1 MKTIHSAVL
10 IVLLISTINAQN
22 FDNHKVLTGNLLSDA
37 KILSAG
43 FIEPNNPQISLPVE
57 SKKSP
62 ILAGVL
68 SFLVPG
74 AGEIYTEE
82 YLKAGIF
89 LAIEAAVITTAVIYD
104 KKGNDK
110 TIEFQN
116 YADKNWSVNR
126 YAEWTINSLQN
137 PESIIYDQNFNPL
150 DYSVFNTDGSVNWS
164 ELNRLE
170 RSIGRGYSH
179 SLPPYGEQQY
189 YELIG
194 KYPQYS
200 AGWND
205 FNSNDYHDASPN
217 FLFYAGERGKAND
230 LYNIASKAVI
240 GIYINHFLSTLD
252 AVWSA
257 TRFNKNIAVKVRL
270 ENLQLTDHSEF
281 IPTFYLTY
289 SF

>member
-1 MKTIHSAVL
+1 MKTIHSA
-10 IVLLISTINAQN
+10 LLIILFVSSIKAQN
-22 FDNHKVLTGNLLSDA
+22 FNQQKYFTGNLNTDAKQVLSDY
-37 KILSAG
+37 
-43 FIEPNNPQISLPVE
+43 IEPNNPQFSFSQE
-57 SKKSP
+57 NKKSP
-62 ILAGVL
+62 VLAGVL
-68 SFLVPG
+68 SLLIPG
-74 AGEIYTEE
+74 AGEIYAEE

-89 LAIEAAVITTAVIYD
+89 IAIEAAVITTAVIYD

-116 YADKNWSVNR
+116 YADENWSVNK
-126 YAEWTINSLQN
+126 YAEWTLTHLPTLNSSLN
-137 PESIIYDQNFNPL
+137 AADFN
-150 DYSVFNTDGSVNWS
+150 VFNTNGSVNWG

-170 RSIGRGYSH
+170 RAIGKGYSH
-179 SLPPYGEQQY
+179 SLPPYGDQQY
-189 YELIG
+189 FELIG

-205 FNSNDYHDASPN
+205 FNSDDYHDVSPN

-230 LYNIASKAVI
+230 LYNISSKAVI

-257 TRFNKNIAVKVRL
+257 TNYNKNLAVKVRL
-270 ENLQLTDHSEF
+270 ENIQLTDYTEF
-281 IPTFYLTY
+281 VPTLYFTY

>member
-1 MKTIHSAVL
+1 MKKIHSAVL
-10 IVLLISTINAQN
+10 TILLISTINAQN
-22 FDNHKVLTGNLLSDA
+22 FDNHKILTGNLSADA

-43 FIEPNNPQISLPVE
+43 YIEPINPQISLSVE
-57 SKKSP
+57 NKKSP
-62 ILAGVL
+62 VLAGVL
-68 SFLVPG
+68 SLLIPG

-89 LAIEAAVITTAVIYD
+89 IAIEAAVITTAVIYD

-116 YADKNWSVNR
+116 YADKNWSVNK
-126 YAEWTINSLQN
+126 YAEWTLDNLPTLNSSLN
-137 PESIIYDQNFNPL
+137 ASDF
-150 DYSVFNTDGSVNWS
+150 SVFNTDGSVNWA

-205 FNSNDYHDASPN
+205 FDDNLTDYHNSSPN

-281 IPTFYLTY
+281 IPTLYLTY

>member
-1 MKTIHSAVL
+1 MKTIHS
-10 IVLLISTINAQN
+10 VLLIILFISSIKAQN
-22 FDNHKVLTGNLLSDA
+22 FNQQKYFTGNLNADAKQMLSDF
-37 KILSAG
+37 K
-43 FIEPNNPQISLPVE
+43 EQNNPQFSMAVDD
-57 SKKSP
+57 KKSP
-62 ILAGVL
+62 VLAGVL
-68 SFLVPG
+68 SLLVPG

-89 LAIEAAVITTAVIYD
+89 IAIEAAVITTAVIYN

-110 TIEFQN
+110 TVEFQN
-116 YADKNWSVNR
+116 YADENWSVNR
-126 YAEWTINSLQN
+126 YAEWTLTHLPTLNASLN
-137 PESIIYDQNFNPL
+137 AADFN
-150 DYSVFNTDGSVNWS
+150 VFNTNGSVNWS

-170 RSIGRGYSH
+170 RAIGKGYSH

-189 YELIG
+189 FELIG

-205 FNSNDYHDASPN
+205 FNSDDYHDSSPN

-257 TRFNKNIAVKVRL
+257 TRFNKNLAVKVRL
-270 ENLQLTDHSEF
+270 ENPQLTDYTEF
-281 IPTFYLTY
+281 IPTLYFTY

>member
-1 MKTIHSAVL
+1 MKTINLA
-10 IVLLISTINAQN
+10 LLIILFVSSIKAQHFN
-22 FDNHKVLTGNLLSDA
+22 QQKYFTGNLNTDAKQMLSDY
-37 KILSAG
+37 K
-43 FIEPNNPQISLPVE
+43 EPNNPQFSFSQE
-57 SKKSP
+57 NKKSP
-62 ILAGVL
+62 VLAGVL
-68 SFLVPG
+68 SLLIPG
-74 AGEIYTEE
+74 AGEVYTEE

-89 LAIEAAVITTAVIYD
+89 IAIEAAVITTAVIYD

-116 YADKNWSVNR
+116 YADENWSVNR
-126 YAEWTINSLQN
+126 YAHWTIDNLQN
-137 PESIIYDQNFNPL
+137 PESIIYNQNFNPL
-150 DYSVFNTDGSVNWS
+150 DYSVFNTDESVNWS

-179 SLPPYGEQQY
+179 SLPPYGDQQY

-205 FNSNDYHDASPN
+205 FNSLDYHDSSPN

-240 GIYINHFLSTLD
+240 GIYINHFLSALD

-257 TRFNKNIAVKVRL
+257 TTYNKNLAVKVRL
-270 ENLQLTDHSEF
+270 ENLQLTDQTEF
-281 IPTFYLTY
+281 IPTLYLTY